1 MKIEGIRK
9 DKKMFV
15 HFMAREKKLGRGG
28 LWIVRKKMSIALE
41 LLRMAQHNTHKKSHQ
56 ITELGNNK

>member
-9 DKKMFV
+9 DNKK
-15 HFMAREKKLGRGG
+15 REGG

-41 LLRMAQHNTHKKSHQ
+41 LLITAQHNTQNKSHQ
-56 ITELGNNK
+56 ITELGNNKA